1 MIIDNPKELC
11 YSDYVGNNRA
21 LCFDYGDK
29 RVGVAV
35 SDINWMIA
43 SPLKTFPSHGIF
55 NNIFNIFNEYQ
66 IAVIIIGA
74 PRTLSGISNG
84 KQFEKVKK
92 FTLKLEELIN
102 ERALDLKIIYWDERF
117 SSVAANRYLDEAEM
131 SISKRKN
138 NIDKIAA
145 SFILQG
151 FLNFV
156 AMRLI

>member
-11 YSDYVGNNRA
+11 YSDYIGNSRA

-43 SPLKTFPSHGIF
+43 SPLKTLPSNGIF
-55 NNIFNIFNEYQ
+55 NSIFDIFREYR
-66 IAVIIIGA
+66 ISVIIVGA
-74 PRTLSGISNG
+74 PKTLSGISSG

-102 ERALDLKIIYWDERF
+102 EKALNLKIIYWDERF
-117 SSVAANRYLDEAEM
+117 SSVAVNRYFNEAEM
-131 SISKRKN
+131 SISKRKD
-138 NIDKIAA
+138 NIDKVAA

-151 FLNFV
+151 FLDFV
-156 AMRLI
+156 TTGLV